1 MYEDPI
7 VSEIRK
13 YRSEHTIEYGYNLDR
28 ICEALRKRQ
37 KESRRKIVIHSP
49 RLLLSRARANT
60 MLQ

>member
-49 RLLLSRARANT
+49 RL
-60 MLQ
+60 